1 MKDNREKAE
10 PWLEKVIHDIGSAK
24 IIHQHLP
31 DYHDMIAFHCQQA
44 VEKSIK
50 GILIYYGKDFK
61 YSHYLPYLIN
71 LLSQVI
77 PISEEVEDKAIL
89 LNQYSVEIRYPNSSQ
104 PLSEEDIANTLSI
117 ADYFMEMAIG
127 IIRGD

>member
-1 MKDNREKAE
+1 MKGNREMAE

-31 DYHDMIAFHCQQA
+31 YYHDTIAFHCQQA

-50 GILIYYGKDFK
+50 GILVYYGKDFK

-71 LLSQVI
+71 LLSQLI
-77 PISEEVEDKAIL
+77 PVTDEEEDKAIL
-89 LNQYSVEIRYPNSSQ
+89 LNQFSVEIRYPNTTIA
-104 PLSEEDIANTLSI
+104 LSEEDIINAIEI
-117 ADYFMEMAIG
+117 ADYFMEKAIA
-127 IIRGD
+127 IIRQ

>member
-1 MKDNREKAE
+1 MVRKSDT
-10 PWLEKVIHDIGSAK
+10 HIGSAK
-24 IIHQHLP
+24 IIRQHLP

-50 GILIYYGKDFK
+50 GILVYYGRDFK

-77 PISEEVEDKAIL
+77 PVSEEEEDKSIL
-89 LNQYSVEIRYPNSSQ
+89 LNQYSVEIRYPNTSIA
-104 PLSEEDIANTLSI
+104 LSEEDIDNAIAI
-117 ADYFMEMAIG
+117 ADFFMEKAIA
-127 IIRGD
+127 IIRSN

>member
-1 MKDNREKAE
+1 MKGNREMAE

-31 DYHDMIAFHCQQA
+31 DYYDTIAFHCQQA

-50 GILIYYGKDFK
+50 GILVYYGKDFK

-71 LLSQVI
+71 LLSQLI
-77 PISEEVEDKAIL
+77 PVTDEEEDKAIL
-89 LNQYSVEIRYPNSSQ
+89 LNQFSVEIRYPNTTIA
-104 PLSEEDIANTLSI
+104 LSEEDIINAIEI
-117 ADYFMEMAIG
+117 ADYFMEKAIA
-127 IIRGD
+127 IIRQ

>member
-1 MKDNREKAE
+1 MKGNREMAE

-31 DYHDMIAFHCQQA
+31 DYHDTIAFHCQQA

-50 GILIYYGKDFK
+50 GILVYYGKDFK

-71 LLSQVI
+71 LLSQLI
-77 PISEEVEDKAIL
+77 PVTDEEEDKAIL
-89 LNQYSVEIRYPNSSQ
+89 LNQFSVEIRYPNTTIA
-104 PLSEEDIANTLSI
+104 LSEEDIINAIEI
-117 ADYFMEMAIG
+117 ADYFMEKAIA
-127 IIRGD
+127 IIRQ